1 MPIVK
6 HQAAKLSATLPDYF
20 ECDDLESV
28 GVFGLVQALRAFDPA
43 RGVKFETY
51 CVHRVRGAMLDEL
64 RQMDW
69 VPRLVRSKASK
80 YNAAARA
87 MEVKHGRDA
96 TVDEIAEHLGMS
108 VAEVET
114 MAREAKA
121 VGVMSLDTKFFET
134 YSFKDVCEIDIL
146 DYRKAPHADANLEQM
161 DELRKLTKGMN
172 KAERIIIIGYYYERL
187 TMKEIGVQLD
197 LSESRVS
204 QMHSAI
210 VERLRVTLR
219 PKAVTA

>member
-51 CVHRVRGAMLDEL
+51 CVPRVRGAMLDEL

-87 MEVKHGRDA
+87 LEVKHGRDA
-96 TVDEIAEHLGMS
+96 TVDEIAEHLGLS
-108 VAEVET
+108 VTEVET
-114 MAREAKA
+114 LKREANA
-121 VGVMSLDTKFFET
+121 VGVMSLDKKWYET
-134 YSFKDVCEIDIL
+134 ESLKDVREIDVL
-146 DYRKAPHADANLEQM
+146 DDRKAPHADANLSRM

-172 KAERIIIIGYYYERL
+172 KAERIIVIGYYYERQ
-187 TMKEIGVQLD
+187 TMKEIGEQLD

-204 QMHSAI
+204 QMHSQIIA
-210 VERLRVTLR
+210 RLSVTLR